1 MLLVSRSNL
10 YIWDE
15 SFKRSVKVV
24 FGVFRHSVVE
34 CSHIFVVL
42 LTFFFAFRVFF
53 YDFLA
58 HYTIQH
64 KNLCKSSFMFFLHT
78 KKKSQDE
85 DNLMRVRCHHRFY
98 VCFFPFYSFD
108 WLCNFSMSLSR
119 AINQTFP
126 LQLQSDTL
134 NPFEVN
140 GQIFNGNACDSEK
153 ELSSDK
159 EKKDDENNVV
169 LTNEQVA
176 LLQDQRQ
183 ELSDLRRQVVYLQ
196 VRLHRKN

>member
-1 MLLVSRSNL
+1 MLN
-10 YIWDE
+10 
-15 SFKRSVKVV
+15 
-24 FGVFRHSVVE
+24 
-34 CSHIFVVL
+34 
-42 LTFFFAFRVFF
+42 
-53 YDFLA
+53 
-58 HYTIQH
+58 
-64 KNLCKSSFMFFLHT
+64 
-78 KKKSQDE
+78 
-85 DNLMRVRCHHRFY
+85 
-98 VCFFPFYSFD
+98 
-108 WLCNFSMSLSR
+108 
-119 AINQTFP
+119 
-126 LQLQSDTL
+126 QLQSDTL

-196 VRLHRKN
+196 VRFLMENIKVQFFDAFCAFGSGFLKGKLMENSQIFQKIDSLKIEEIPQKFNKFVYKIRTIMWKIGSSRS